1 MRVSF
6 ATRPGSA
13 EKPTEDFLATD
24 PSVALVLDGLTSP
37 PELGTGCV
45 HGTPWFVA
53 QLGTHLL
60 HGATTRPEA
69 PLADIVADAIEAV
82 AGLHSES
89 CDLMH
94 PGTPS
99 CSVALLRE
107 GPQSMDYLA
116 IFDSVIVLD
125 GANPEGGAH
134 ESDGSG
140 GAHGPTIITDLRV
153 DSYAQEE
160 HKATQQYLIGTEEH
174 RQAVSRLVA
183 AQRPYR
189 NQPHGYWVAAATPQS
204 AYEAVTGS
212 VPRSSVARAAVLSDG
227 ASCLVDR
234 YATTDWR
241 SLMDLL
247 DTHGPAE
254 AIAQVRQAEA
264 ADPLGT
270 RWPRYKRSDDSTVV
284 YCVLD
289 Q

>member
-13 EKPTEDFLATD
+13 EKPTEDFLAAD
-24 PSVALVLDGLTSP
+24 PTVALVLDGLSSP
-37 PELGTGCV
+37 PELGTGCI

-53 QLGTHLL
+53 HLGTRLL
-60 HGATTRPEA
+60 QSTTTQPDSA
-69 PLADIVADAIEAV
+69 LTDLLADAIEAV
-82 AGLHSES
+82 AAQHRDS
-89 CDLMH
+89 CDLKH

-107 GPQSMDYLA
+107 GPQNVDYLS

-125 GANPEGGAH
+125 GAA
-134 ESDGSG
+134 
-140 GAHGPTIITDLRV
+140 GPSIVTDLRV

-160 HKATQQYLIGTEEH
+160 HKATQQHPIGTEEH

-204 AYEAVTGS
+204 AYQAVTGS
-212 VPRSSVARAAVLSDG
+212 VPRASVTRAAVLSDG

-234 YATTDWR
+234 YATIDWPQ
-241 SLMDLL
+241 LMDLL
-247 DTHGPAE
+247 DERGPAE
-254 AIAQVRQAEA
+254 VIAQVRQAEA
-264 ADPLGT
+264 EDPLGN
-270 RWPRYKRSDDSTVV
+270 RWPRYKRSDDATVIF
-284 YCVLD
+284 CALD
-289 Q
+289 ATATQG

>member
-13 EKPTEDFLATD
+13 EKPTEDFLAAA

-60 HGATTRPEA
+60 HSATTRPA
-69 PLADIVADAIEAV
+69 TPLTDLVANAIEAV

-107 GPQSMDYLA
+107 GSQSVDYLS
-116 IFDSVIVLD
+116 IFDSVIILD
-125 GANPEGGAH
+125 GANGANGANGIEGP
-134 ESDGSG
+134 DDI
-140 GAHGPTIITDLRV
+140 PMVVTDLRV

-160 HKATQQYLIGTEEH
+160 HKATQQYAIGTEEH
-174 RQAVSRLVA
+174 WQAVKRLVA
-183 AQRPYR
+183 AQRPHR
-189 NQPHGYWVAAATPQS
+189 NQPDGYWVAAATPQA

-212 VPRSSVARAAVLSDG
+212 VPRSAVARAAVLSDG

-234 YATTDWR
+234 YATAHWR
-241 SLMDLL
+241 SLINLL

-254 AIAQVRQAEA
+254 VIAQVRHAEA
-264 ADPLGT
+264 EDPLGT

-289 Q
+289 ELT